1 LQLVLLLRQRHGCG
15 AALLQA
21 VLKRKTE
28 EAEAA
33 RKRIREL
40 LELQQRKRVQRNE
53 STVNVECQPNAGA
66 PLLRSEPA
74 RREWLEQELDMC
86 NTSWEYQKVG
96 EGVEGRR
103 LSGGASGAELS
114 ASLMALQQASM
125 MPMGIT
131 VGELCIA

>member
-1 LQLVLLLRQRHGCG
+1 
-15 AALLQA
+15 

-40 LELQQRKRVQRNE
+40 LELQQRNRVQRNE

-74 RREWLEQELDMC
+74 RRQWLEQELDLC

-96 EGVEGRR
+96 VGQCCCLVP
-103 LSGGASGAELS
+103 GA
-114 ASLMALQQASM
+114 ASVRGCALPQECQ
-125 MPMGIT
+125 GHH
-131 VGELCIA
+131 GHLL

>member
-1 LQLVLLLRQRHGCG
+1 M
-15 AALLQA
+15 
-21 VLKRKTE
+21 LKRKTE

-40 LELQQRKRVQRNE
+40 LELQQRNRVQRNE

-74 RREWLEQELDMC
+74 RRQWLEQELDLC

-96 EGVEGRR
+96 VGQCCCLMPGSCVRERAAQW
-103 LSGGASGAELS
+103 LSSAKGTVDTLRAVCAWLWGMVLHMGAHAVC
-114 ASLMALQQASM
+114 MAC
-125 MPMGIT
+125 
-131 VGELCIA
+131 CIPYCRC